1 MDKEKIINDYMKKL
15 GISREEAEQL
25 YEDDLEDFIGEE
37 GEAMTEKA
45 KAIKIRGDGEEKKKK
60 STRER
65 KIDEAKK
72 EILDRMHKSL
82 ETFVIITNVKTETEI
97 SFIYNDEKYTLKL
110 TKHRP
115 KKQSIDRL
123 HKSQP
128 VFLCIFTIDKNFYMW
143 YNWRPANYRAGLVLP
158 VKWYSAQIFVRIFV
172 QIDY

>member
-1 MDKEKIINDYMKKL
+1 MDKEKIIADYMKKL

-37 GEAMTEKA
+37 GEAMTQKA
-45 KAIKIRGDGEEKKKK
+45 KAYQHRESGEKKKTK

-72 EILDRMHKSL
+72 EILDKMYKSL

-115 KKQSIDRL
+115 KK
-123 HKSQP
+123 
-128 VFLCIFTIDKNFYMW
+128 
-143 YNWRPANYRAGLVLP
+143 
-158 VKWYSAQIFVRIFV
+158 
-172 QIDY
+172 